1 MCNINH
7 PKFPCKI
14 CAKNFHDKD
23 EPSVAPSVPTM
34 LSLGNGDTKTNP
46 YDIANVFNNYFASI
60 AGTTKTKH
68 KVFSF

>member
-23 EPSVAPSVPTM
+23 EARNIKNTWKGTQSLISLPPVAPSVPNM
-34 LSLGNGDTKTNP
+34 LSLGNGDTKTNH
-46 YDIANVFNNYFASI
+46 YDIANV
-60 AGTTKTKH
+60 
-68 KVFSF
+68 